1 MKRYKS
7 AEILIKEIES
17 FSSLNSLI
25 IEKKI
30 YKNDLSILI
39 DHSNI
44 IDVIKILKD
53 EKNFN
58 FNQLIDLCGVD
69 WPEEEIRFQVI
80 YNLLSMSNNSRITIR
95 VFTDKNN
102 KVKSIKK
109 LFSSADWYEREAFDL
124 YGIVF
129 EGHDDLRRLL
139 TDYGFEGHPLRK
151 DFPLTGY
158 VEVKYDSDKERVI
171 YEPVKLKQEFR
182 NFDFESA
189 WKGFKY
195 PNVEQDLIEDSDE

>member
-7 AEILIKEIES
+7 ADVLIKEIEN
-17 FSSLNSLI
+17 FSSLDTLI

-30 YKNDLSILI
+30 FYNDLSILI
-39 DHSNI
+39 HHSNI
-44 IDVIKILKD
+44 IDVIKNLKD
-53 EKNFN
+53 EDTFN

-69 WPEEEIRFQVI
+69 WPEEEFRFQVV
-80 YNLLSMSNNSRITIR
+80 YNLLSMSNNSRITVR
-95 VFTDKNN
+95 AFVDENN
-102 KVKSIKK
+102 SVNSIKK

-124 YGIVF
+124 YGISF
-129 EGHDDLRRLL
+129 EGHDDLRRIL

-158 VEVKYDSDKERVI
+158 VEVKYDADKERVI

-182 NFDFESA
+182 DFDFESA

-195 PNVEQDLIEDSDE
+195 PNIEHNSDE

>member
-69 WPEEEIRFQVI
+69 WPEEEFRFQVI

-95 VFTDKNN
+95 VFTDENN

-124 YGIVF
+124 FGILF
-129 EGHDDLRRLL
+129 EGHPDLRRIL
-139 TDYGFEGHPLRK
+139 TDYGFIGHPFRK
-151 DFPLTGY
+151 DFPLIGNTQIR
-158 VEVKYDSDKERVI
+158 YDPTLKKII
-171 YEPVKLKQEFR
+171 YEPV
-182 NFDFESA
+182 D
-189 WKGFKY
+189 
-195 PNVEQDLIEDSDE
+195 IEPRVLVPKVIRENKE

>member
-7 AEILIKEIES
+7 ADVLIKEIEN
-17 FSSLNSLI
+17 FSSLDTLI

-30 YKNDLSILI
+30 FYNDLSILI
-39 DHSNI
+39 HHSNI
-44 IDVIKILKD
+44 IDVIKNLKD
-53 EKNFN
+53 EDTFN

-69 WPEEEIRFQVI
+69 WPEEEFRFQVV
-80 YNLLSMSNNSRITIR
+80 YNLLSMSNNSRITVR
-95 VFTDKNN
+95 AFVDENN
-102 KVKSIKK
+102 SVNSIKK

-124 YGIVF
+124 YGISF

-151 DFPLTGY
+151 DFPVTGY
-158 VEVKYDSDKERVI
+158 VEVKYDADKKRVI

-182 NFDFESA
+182 DFDFESA

-195 PNVEQDLIEDSDE
+195 PNIEHNSDE

>member
-69 WPEEEIRFQVI
+69 WPEEEFRFQVI

-95 VFTDKNN
+95 VFTDENN

-124 YGIVF
+124 YGIIF

>member
-7 AEILIKEIES
+7 AEILVKEIEN

-30 YKNDLSILI
+30 FNNDLSILI
-39 DHSNI
+39 NHSNI

-53 EKNFN
+53 EENFN

-69 WPEEEIRFQVI
+69 WPEEEFRFQVI
-80 YNLLSMSNNSRITIR
+80 YNLLSMSNNSRITIKL
-95 VFTDKNN
+95 FTDENN
-102 KVKSIKK
+102 KVESIKK

-182 NFDFESA
+182 DFDFESA

-195 PNVEQDLIEDSDE
+195 PNVEEDLIEDSDE

>member
-7 AEILIKEIES
+7 ADVLIKEIEN
-17 FSSLNSLI
+17 FSSLNTLI

-30 YKNDLSILI
+30 FDNDLSILI
-39 DHSNI
+39 HHSNI
-44 IDVIKILKD
+44 IDVIKTLKD
-53 EKNFN
+53 EDTFI

-69 WPEEEIRFQVI
+69 WPEEEFRFQVV
-80 YNLLSMSNNSRITIR
+80 YNLLSMSNNSRITVR
-95 VFTDKNN
+95 AFVDENN
-102 KVKSIKK
+102 SVNSIKK

-124 YGIVF
+124 YGISF

-151 DFPLTGY
+151 DFPVTGY
-158 VEVKYDSDKERVI
+158 VEVKYDADKKRVI

-182 NFDFESA
+182 DFDFESA

-195 PNVEQDLIEDSDE
+195 PNIEHDSDE

>member
-7 AEILIKEIES
+7 AEILVKEIEN
-17 FSSLNSLI
+17 FPSLNSLI

-30 YKNDLSILI
+30 FNNDLSILI
-39 DHSNI
+39 NHSNI

-53 EKNFN
+53 EENFN

-80 YNLLSMSNNSRITIR
+80 YNLLSMSNNSRITIKL
-95 VFTDKNN
+95 FTDENN

-158 VEVKYDSDKERVI
+158 VEVKYDSHKERVI

-182 NFDFESA
+182 DFDFESA

-195 PNVEQDLIEDSDE
+195 PNVEEDLIEDSDE

>member
-7 AEILIKEIES
+7 ADVLIKEIEN
-17 FSSLNSLI
+17 FSSLNTLI

-30 YKNDLSILI
+30 FDNDLSILI
-39 DHSNI
+39 HHSNI
-44 IDVIKILKD
+44 IDVIKTLKD
-53 EKNFN
+53 EDTFI

-69 WPEEEIRFQVI
+69 WPEEEFRFQVV
-80 YNLLSMSNNSRITIR
+80 YNLLSMSNNSRITVR
-95 VFTDKNN
+95 AFVDENN
-102 KVKSIKK
+102 SVNSIKK

-124 YGIVF
+124 YGISF
-129 EGHDDLRRLL
+129 EGHDDLRRIL

-158 VEVKYDSDKERVI
+158 VEVKYDADKERVI

-182 NFDFESA
+182 DFDFESA

-195 PNVEQDLIEDSDE
+195 PNIEHNLIDDSDE

>member
-7 AEILIKEIES
+7 AEILVKEIEN

-30 YKNDLSILI
+30 FNNDLSILI
-39 DHSNI
+39 NHSNI

-53 EKNFN
+53 EENFN

-69 WPEEEIRFQVI
+69 WPEEEFRFQVI
-80 YNLLSMSNNSRITIR
+80 YNLLSMSNNSRITIKL
-95 VFTDKNN
+95 FTDENN

-182 NFDFESA
+182 DFDFESA

-195 PNVEQDLIEDSDE
+195 PNVEEDLIEDSDE

>member
-69 WPEEEIRFQVI
+69 WCEEEFRFQVI

-95 VFTDKNN
+95 VFTDENN

-124 YGIVF
+124 YGIIF

>member
-69 WPEEEIRFQVI
+69 WPEEEFRFQVI

-95 VFTDKNN
+95 VFTDENN

-109 LFSSADWYEREAFDL
+109 LFLSADWYEREAFDL
-124 YGIVF
+124 YGIIF

>member
-7 AEILIKEIES
+7 AEILVKEIEN

-30 YKNDLSILI
+30 FNNDLSILI
-39 DHSNI
+39 NHSNI

-53 EKNFN
+53 EENFN

-69 WPEEEIRFQVI
+69 WPEEEFRFQVI
-80 YNLLSMSNNSRITIR
+80 YNLLSMSNNSRITIKL
-95 VFTDKNN
+95 FTDENN

-182 NFDFESA
+182 DFDFESA

-195 PNVEQDLIEDSDE
+195 PNFEQDLIEDSDE

>member
-69 WPEEEIRFQVI
+69 WPEEEFRFQVI

-124 YGIVF
+124 YGIIF

>member
-69 WPEEEIRFQVI
+69 WPEEEFRFQVI

-95 VFTDKNN
+95 VFADENN
-102 KVKSIKK
+102 KVQSIKR

-124 YGIVF
+124 YGIIF

>member
-69 WPEEEIRFQVI
+69 WPEEEFRFQVI

-124 YGIVF
+124 YGIIF

-182 NFDFESA
+182 DFDFESA

>member
-69 WPEEEIRFQVI
+69 WPEEEFRFQVI

-95 VFTDKNN
+95 VFADENN

-124 YGIVF
+124 YGIIF

>member
-7 AEILIKEIES
+7 ADVLIKEIEN
-17 FSSLNSLI
+17 FSSLNTLI

-30 YKNDLSILI
+30 FDNDLSILI
-39 DHSNI
+39 HHSNI
-44 IDVIKILKD
+44 IDVIKTLKD
-53 EKNFN
+53 EDTFI

-69 WPEEEIRFQVI
+69 WPEEEFRFQVV
-80 YNLLSMSNNSRITIR
+80 YNLLSMSNNSRITVR
-95 VFTDKNN
+95 AFTDENN
-102 KVKSIKK
+102 SVNSIKK

-124 YGIVF
+124 YGISF
-129 EGHDDLRRLL
+129 EGHDDLRRIL

-158 VEVKYDSDKERVI
+158 VEVKYDADKERVI

-182 NFDFESA
+182 DFDFESA

-195 PNVEQDLIEDSDE
+195 PNIEHNLIDDSDE

>member
-1 MKRYKS
+1 MKRYKA
-7 AEILIKEIES
+7 AEILAKEIES

-69 WPEEEIRFQVI
+69 WPEEEFRFQVI

-124 YGIVF
+124 YGIIF

-171 YEPVKLKQEFR
+171 YEPVSLKQEFR
-182 NFDFESA
+182 DFDFESA

>member
-69 WPEEEIRFQVI
+69 WPEEEFRFQVI

-124 YGIVF
+124 YGIIF

-195 PNVEQDLIEDSDE
+195 PNVEPDLIEDSDE

>member
-7 AEILIKEIES
+7 AEILVKEIEN

-30 YKNDLSILI
+30 FNNDLSILI
-39 DHSNI
+39 NHSNI

-53 EKNFN
+53 EENFN

-69 WPEEEIRFQVI
+69 WPEEEFRFQVI
-80 YNLLSMSNNSRITIR
+80 YNLLSMSNNSRITIKL
-95 VFTDKNN
+95 FTDENN

-182 NFDFESA
+182 DFDFESA

-195 PNVEQDLIEDSDE
+195 PNAEEDLIEDSDE